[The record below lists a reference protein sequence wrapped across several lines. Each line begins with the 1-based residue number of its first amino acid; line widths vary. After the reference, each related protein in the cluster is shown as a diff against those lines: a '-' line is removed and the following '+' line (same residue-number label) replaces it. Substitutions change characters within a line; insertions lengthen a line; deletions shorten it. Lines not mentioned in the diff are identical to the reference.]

1 MTNPMDALLQFQ
13 VTFEAGEIPVQ
24 PGRLDPTILFVVDDP
39 NGRPRFNYMRAEGKT
54 LSVLVMFAQNGLR
67 DGRPVF
73 NIGYAVAETY
83 RGRGLAKSTLI
94 GALAELSAGLGSA
107 GVGAIQIEAVI
118 SPNNLASQ
126 AVACSIFDTAPIEI
140 TDSDSGE
147 PALYYSRAVVSG
159 R

>member
-1 MTNPMDALLQFQ
+1 MTNPMAALLQFQ

-24 PGRLDPTILFVVDDP
+24 PGRLDPTILFAVDHP
-39 NGRPRFNYMRAEGKT
+39 NGGPRFNYMRAENKT
-54 LSVLVMFAQNGLR
+54 LSVLVMFAQNGLKYR
-67 DGRPVF
+67 SPLF

-107 GVGAIQIEAVI
+107 GVGAIHIEAVI

-126 AVACSIFDTAPIEI
+126 AVARSIFDTVPIEN
-140 TDSDSGE
+140 TDCVSGE
-147 PALYYSRAVVSG
+147 PALQYSRAVVSG
-159 R
+159 G